1 MNLICG
7 VDSEGDGPESVVL
20 DASCARCASVQTSIQ
35 TNVISITISK
45 TSLGS
50 GEAGLDPVAMP
61 YEYQAPMARP
71 VMSRRTAFTLVGS

>member
-20 DASCARCASVQTSIQ
+20 DASCARRARVQISIH
-35 TNVISITISK
+35 TNVSSIMISNISLCWGK
-45 TSLGS
+45 
-50 GEAGLDPVAMP
+50 AGLEPVAMP

-71 VMSRRTAFTLVGS
+71 VMSRRTAFTLAGG